1 MMAMQS
7 QVPPAPLM
15 SITHAGKVTARAG
28 EHVLRHVAPLMP
40 HEFIQIAFFLFS
52 LDDAPLM
59 E

>member
-1 MMAMQS
+1 M
-7 QVPPAPLM
+7 LN
-15 SITHAGKVTARAG
+15 ITHAGKVTVRAG
-28 EHVLRHVAPLMP
+28 EHVLRLVAPLMP

>member
-1 MMAMQS
+1 M
-7 QVPPAPLM
+7 LN
-15 SITHAGKVTARAG
+15 ITHAGKVTARAG

-52 LDDAPLM
+52 LNDAPLM